1 MDEFCAYLLNL
12 IVVAAKAM
20 QELKLSLEVP
30 QRMGW
35 NGDPCAPTRWDA
47 WEGVTC
53 NFTPDNSGLVVTHMY
68 GPFTLKGSF
77 NILAAYFSGQAS

>member
-1 MDEFCAYLLNL
+1 M
-12 IVVAAKAM
+12 VAAKAM
-20 QELKLSLEVP
+20 QQLKLSLEVP

-47 WEGVTC
+47 WDGVTC

-68 GPFTLKGSF
+68 GPFSLKRSSWLL
-77 NILAAYFSGQAS
+77 NLVAKHHNLVLK